1 MLSRIKITDNEMKYM
16 ALFGNMTG
24 ATILDCVINEGEGN
38 IIFAVKKGEIGLA
51 IGRKGEKIKRFKKLT
66 NKQIE
71 VFEYY
76 DSPLK
81 FIRKAVKPAKIREI
95 KMVDRVDGGQIAMVR
110 VEPRDKGIA
119 IGKNGKNIKMIRF
132 LAKRYFNTQNI
143 VIT

>member
-1 MLSRIKITDNEMKYM
+1 MLSNVKITDNEMRYM
-16 ALFGNMTG
+16 ALFENMTG
-24 ATILDCVINEGEGN
+24 ATILDCFINEEEET

-51 IGRKGEKIKRFKKLT
+51 IGRNGEKIKRFKKLT

-71 VFEYY
+71 VFEYFE
-76 DSPLK
+76 SPVT
-81 FIRKAVKPAKIREI
+81 FIRRALKPAKIREI
-95 KMVDRVDGGQIAMVR
+95 KMVDRVNGGRIAMVS

-132 LAKRYFNTQNI
+132 LTKRYFNLQNI